1 MANDVDASRAE
12 TVSDEGLAAAA
23 AAGGRDALAALLA
36 RYRGWIHNLALRM
49 LWDTRDADD
58 ATQEILLKVATR
70 LATFRGESAV
80 RTWVWRVAANHL
92 LSRRRGR
99 VEEVVHDFEC
109 YASALAALPDESE
122 PGPEERLLVEEAKI
136 GCTIGMLLCLDREQ
150 RLAFVL
156 GEILG
161 ATDAEG
167 ADALGTTRDGFRQRL
182 SRARRQLQA
191 FLEGRCS
198 LVDPANRCRCARKTR
213 AFVRAGIVDPARL
226 QFTPAHRARV
236 EEVAPARAD
245 ALDRAGAA
253 FARLWREHPFYEP
266 PALAGAL
273 RALVEDADAPQV
285 GQSPLTR

>member
-1 MANDVDASRAE
+1 MADDGIDRGAG
-12 TVSDEGLAAAA
+12 TVSDDSLAAAA
-23 AAGGRDALAALLA
+23 AAGDRAALEALLG
-36 RYRGWIHNLALRM
+36 RHQGWIHNLALRM
-49 LWDTRDADD
+49 LWDAHDAED
-58 ATQEILLKVATR
+58 ATQEILVKIATR
-70 LATFRGESAV
+70 LASFRGESAV

-99 VEEVVHDFEC
+99 VEGVVHDFDC
-109 YASALAALPDESE
+109 YANALGSLPDEDE
-122 PGPEERLLVEEAKI
+122 PGPEERLLVQEAKV
-136 GCTIGMLLCLDREQ
+136 GCTMGMLLCLDREQ

-161 ATDAEG
+161 ANDAEG

-182 SRARRQLQA
+182 SRARRQLQS
-191 FLEGRCS
+191 FLSGRCS
-198 LVDPANRCRCARKTR
+198 LVDPLNPCRCARKTR

-226 QFTPAHRARV
+226 QFTAAHRARV

-266 PALAGAL
+266 PALAQLCGL
-273 RALVEDADAPQV
+273 LDDAEQP
-285 GQSPLTR
+285 SPARVTRTS